1 MSVGEESATSGQSI
15 DIRRLGHGV
24 RIQASDPIV
33 LIINRDE
40 EDVRFVRWGGGASG
54 CFRAEGNHA
63 QRDQE
68 EGQRF
73 HLEIKPEDFWKDNPH
88 PIGNFW

>member
-1 MSVGEESATSGQSI
+1 MGVGEERAPSGQSI
-15 DIRRLGHGV
+15 DIRRLDHGV

-33 LIINRDE
+33 LIINRNE
-40 EDVRFVRWGGGASG
+40 EDVRFVWLGGRAIGRI
-54 CFRAEGNHA
+54 RAEGNKA

-73 HLEIKPEDFWKDNPH
+73 HLEIKSEEFGRDNSNA
-88 PIGNFW
+88 IWGYG